1 MDPSGFTLAPL
12 NAALPIGGPARAG
25 KCEMSRYFASSHWP
39 NRARRLTSTGA
50 EISTCH
56 DGPQP
61 ISLAAAIS
69 ITLSIAP
76 NAEEIEVPRQGRQGR
91 AGWAAARRL
100 ETSRARR

>member
-1 MDPSGFTLAPL
+1 MPRSPSEVRLAL
-12 NAALPIGGPARAG
+12 ANAECPDNLQVHIGQI
-25 KCEMSRYFASSHWP
+25 E
-39 NRARRLTSTGA
+39 RARRLTSTGA

>member
-1 MDPSGFTLAPL
+1 MPRSPSEVRLALANAECPDNIFCKFTLAKSRK
-12 NAALPIGGPARAG
+12 AAHFHR
-25 KCEMSRYFASSHWP
+25 
-39 NRARRLTSTGA
+39 A